1 MKSLPMKTY
10 QAVLVGLLISF
21 ILFSGLS
28 IPAKTSAL
36 VINPDLTSTVTPK
49 AGNGSTEPESGDT
62 LGLIYG
68 AGVIVLITLGGVI
81 IQRLIIKNTSSDLT

>member
-1 MKSLPMKTY
+1 MKTY

-36 VINPDLTSTVTPK
+36 VTNPDLTPTSVPK
-49 AGNGSTEPESGDT
+49 AEKSSTEPESGDT

-68 AGVIVLITLGGVI
+68 AGVIVLITLGGVF
-81 IQRLIIKNTSSDLT
+81 IQRLLTKPTSSDLT

>member
-36 VINPDLTSTVTPK
+36 VVNPNLTATVTPK
-49 AGNGSTEPESGDT
+49 AGKGAIEPESGDT

-68 AGVIVLITLGGVI
+68 AGMIVLITLGGVI
-81 IQRLIIKNTSSDLT
+81 IQRLIIKPTSSDLS

>member
-10 QAVLVGLLISF
+10 QAVIVGLLISF
-21 ILFSGLS
+21 VLFSGLS

-36 VINPDLTSTVTPK
+36 VIAPDLTPTVTHK
-49 AGNGSTEPESGDT
+49 AGRGPTEPVSGDT

-68 AGVIVLITLGGVI
+68 AGVIVLITLGGVL
-81 IQRLIIKNTSSDLT
+81 IQRLIIKPPPTD

>member
-1 MKSLPMKTY
+1 MKTY

-36 VINPDLTSTVTPK
+36 ATNPDLTSTVTPK
-49 AGNGSTEPESGDT
+49 TRRGHTEPESGDT

-68 AGVIVLITLGGVI
+68 AGMIVVITLGGVI
-81 IQRLIIKNTSSDLT
+81 IHRLIIKPNSSD

>member
-1 MKSLPMKTY
+1 MKTY

-36 VINPDLTSTVTPK
+36 LINPDLASTVTPK
-49 AGNGSTEPESGDT
+49 AGKNSTEPESGDT

-68 AGVIVLITLGGVI
+68 AGVIVLITLGGII
-81 IQRLIIKNTSSDLT
+81 IQRLIIKPPSSN

>member
-21 ILFSGLS
+21 IIFSGLS

-36 VINPDLTSTVTPK
+36 ATNPDLTSTVTPK
-49 AGNGSTEPESGDT
+49 AGRGHTGPESGDT

-68 AGVIVLITLGGVI
+68 AGMIVVITLGGVI
-81 IQRLIIKNTSSDLT
+81 IQRLIIKPNSSD